1 MPTDLQPGELSRIVE
16 RCAAKVEEHY
26 VFPATGTRLA
36 ALLRERL
43 ASGAYHQVG
52 DPRVLAELVTTDLR
66 SVNGDHHLRLRHRP
80 DRIPT
85 QKGKSARTDADR
97 AAELTMGGVPA
108 VARLAGGVAL
118 MELGHALL
126 PARDAAEA
134 VGAAFTLV
142 ARSEALLLDLRR
154 CRGGD
159 PHTVALICSYL
170 LDEHTH
176 LNTLRHRDEGRS
188 VQFWTLP
195 AVLGRPY
202 GAARPLFLLIG
213 PATFSGAEE
222 LAYNMQQ
229 LGRGTVVGARSGGG
243 AHPQTTFPLHPHLE
257 ASVPYARAVNPVSGT
272 NWEGVGVVPEVETAA
287 DDAREVAHRLALEAV
302 ARRGGRSA
310 SVVEAREELSRR
322 LDEETAAEKAAH
334 KANKARKAAA
344 ERAGEGHAARPAT
357 G

>member
-16 RCAAKVEEHY
+16 RCAAKVEDHY

-43 ASGAYHQVG
+43 ASGAYHQAG
-52 DPRVLAELVTTDLR
+52 DPRILAELVTTDLR
-66 SVNGDHHLRLRHRP
+66 SVNGDPHLRLRHRP
-80 DRIPT
+80 ERIPT
-85 QKGKSARTDADR
+85 QKGKSARTEADR

-108 VARLAGGVAL
+108 VARLTGGTAL
-118 MELGHALL
+118 LELGHSLL
-126 PARDAAEA
+126 PARDAAETM
-134 VGAAFTLV
+134 GAAFTLV
-142 ARSEALLLDLRR
+142 TRSEALLLDLRR

-176 LNTLRHRDEGRS
+176 LNTLRHRDESRS
-188 VQFWTLP
+188 AHFWTLP
-195 AVLGRPY
+195 AVVGRRY
-202 GAARPLFLLIG
+202 GSARPLFLLIG

-222 LAYNMQQ
+222 LAYNLQQ

-243 AHPQTTFPLHPHLE
+243 AHPQTVFALHAHLE

-272 NWEGVGVVPEVETAA
+272 NWEGIGVVPDVEVEA
-287 DDAREVAHRLALEAV
+287 DRAQAVAHRLALEAV

-310 SVVEAREELSRR
+310 SVVEAREELARR

-334 KANKARKAAA
+334 KASRKGAEDTAAP
-344 ERAGEGHAARPAT
+344 ERRAT
-357 G
+357 A